1 VRNRDKSVRSVVLL
15 MLLMLSALAG
25 CWGKPKHPTLRV
37 SGAQFKGVDLHL
49 RPLQVRLNLD
59 VEVTATNPNGF
70 DLQVRR
76 VRGHLLLAERH
87 DLPLD
92 LQPEVWL
99 PAEQSATFTLPVS
112 IPVEMVISLVKT
124 SLRTECI
131 PYKLEGSVDLTA
143 TSTFEIERD
152 DHPLRKEGCL
162 PRKNL
167 LEAAAHL
174 AP

>member
-1 VRNRDKSVRSVVLL
+1 VRNRDKSARSTVLL
-15 MLLMLSALAG
+15 VLLVLSVLAG
-25 CWGKPKHPTLRV
+25 CWGKPRHPSLRV
-37 SGAQFKGVDLHL
+37 SGAQFKGVDVHL

-59 VEVTATNPNGF
+59 VDVQATNPNGF

-76 VRGHLLLAERH
+76 VRGHLWLAERH
-87 DLPLD
+87 ELPIDLRPD
-92 LQPEVWL
+92 VWL

-112 IPVEMVISLVKT
+112 IPVETVVSLVKT

-131 PYKLEGSVDLTA
+131 PYKLEGSVDITA

-152 DHPLRKEGCL
+152 DHPLRKEGCI

-167 LEAAAHL
+167 LEAATHL
-174 AP
+174 VP